1 MVYYAYETAFDWRIS
16 EIGGKQMRFHILK
29 SSTTK
34 FLLISDSQT
43 QYLNYRNLNILS
55 IPGGKV
61 CHARNFLPKK
71 GAYDIIITF
80 NGGNDLFEK
89 TTRAGIPAFSSV
101 TAVQVANE
109 LIELAEEALLLTK
122 KVYVLAIPFRFD
134 GAAAKKRVSAVNELL
149 RKREQGY
156 RYRGVSKRINA
167 SHHLGSDDIHLSEQ
181 GLVGLR
187 SILKNNIL
195 YENYSTDIHN
205 AGHIQRH
212 ECSGNKCKCG
222 LYSA

>member
-1 MVYYAYETAFDWRIS
+1 MEKFATPVT
-16 EIGGKQMRFHILK
+16 
-29 SSTTK
+29 SSQRKVPTT
-34 FLLISDSQT
+34 
-43 QYLNYRNLNILS
+43 LS
-55 IPGGKV
+55 
-61 CHARNFLPKK
+61 LSSL
-71 GAYDIIITF
+71 
-80 NGGNDLFEK
+80 GGNDLFEK
-89 TTRAGIPAFSSV
+89 TTRAGIPVFSSV
-101 TAVQVANE
+101 TPVQVANE

-134 GAAAKKRVSAVNELL
+134 GSAAKKRVSAVNELL
-149 RKREQGY
+149 REREQGY
-156 RYRGVSKRINA
+156 RYREVSKLIYA

-205 AGHIQRH
+205 AGHIQCH

>member
-1 MVYYAYETAFDWRIS
+1 
-16 EIGGKQMRFHILK
+16 MRFHILK

-43 QYLNYRNLNILS
+43 QYLTYPNLNILS

-61 CHARNFLPKK
+61 CHDRNFLPKK
-71 GAYDIIITF
+71 GAYDIIIIF
-80 NGGNDLFEK
+80 IGGNDLFET
-89 TTRAGIPAFSSV
+89 TTRAGIPVFSSV
-101 TAVQVANE
+101 TPVQVANE
-109 LIELAEEALLLTK
+109 LIELAEEALLLTR

-149 RKREQGY
+149 REREGY
-156 RYRGVSKRINA
+156 QYRGVSKRIYA

-195 YENYSTDIHN
+195 YENHSTDIHN
-205 AGHIQRH
+205 AGDIQRH